1 MKNWFDLEPLLDK
14 IETLDKA
21 TLEEFSIIQPPPS
34 QNSAF
39 HHIFINA
46 KERIIRRLNQ
56 IEADE
61 ALAKVPNPNPTPQPP
76 AEKPNHIHNIGVGVL
91 IVVLGAAAIW
101 SIAYY
106 FNVHL

>member
-34 QNSAF
+34 QNPNF
-39 HHIFINA
+39 HHKFDRAIQRVHR
-46 KERIIRRLNQ
+46 KLEQ
-56 IEADE
+56 IKADE
-61 ALAKVPNPNPTPQPP
+61 ALAKVPNPTPQPP
-76 AEKPNHIHNIGVGVL
+76 ADKPNHIHNIGVGVL